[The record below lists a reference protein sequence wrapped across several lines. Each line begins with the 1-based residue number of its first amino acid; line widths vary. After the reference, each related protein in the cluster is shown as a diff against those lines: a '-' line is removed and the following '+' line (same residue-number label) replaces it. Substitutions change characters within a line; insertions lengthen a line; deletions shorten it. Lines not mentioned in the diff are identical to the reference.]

1 MTVLLLQEYLE
12 ESLVRLSRLA
22 GWPEDR
28 LIAAAKK
35 QEEHSKAEAGVRVN
49 ATPKPQ
55 VPLEI
60 RQLIAKYNHLDMQ
73 LYEHAVRLFLHQR

>member
-1 MTVLLLQEYLE
+1 M
-12 ESLVRLSRLA
+12 RLSRLA
-22 GWPEDR
+22 GWPEGR
-28 LIAAAKK
+28 LLAAAKQ
-35 QEEHSKAEAGVRVN
+35 QEEQSKAAAGVRVN

-60 RQLIAKYNHLDMQ
+60 RQLIARYNHLDMQ